1 MRFLIILILSLIA
14 LSSNAQIIKSNA
26 IMELNNMD
34 FSTPCT
40 SCSEWRYSRNT
51 NFLYRWNGT
60 SWIIYNP
67 GSTLNLGLSMP
78 GIFNVSP
85 STLTGSGTF
94 NVTLNSQAQNTFLAA
109 PSNAS
114 GVPTFRTLTPSDL
127 SVAGGLS
134 GTSSAGRVAFYSGTS
149 TLTGDANLTWD
160 NSDKSLSL
168 GGSGVSSS
176 LLTLNSTTRGILIP
190 RMTTTQKNAIVA
202 PATGLLVYDLTLG
215 AFNVYNG
222 SAWVSVGGGLPAGS
236 NGQIQFNNNNVFGA
250 SSNLFWDNTNNRLG
264 INASSIANLNVRG
277 SSGSTQV
284 FSVEGSDGSNRFY
297 VPNSQSNTGLIFN
310 SGWGGIDFAGVSS
323 AQHIRVTSGTSPM
336 SFRGRGT
343 TTASSYSFQF
353 FTAESNTLAAS
364 AGSETGLF
372 SIQDLQFSPSAQS
385 ANYSLLRLT
394 STINQ
399 TGSSNGITRS
409 LYIDPT
415 LTSASNYRVIEVK
428 IPVSRTTR
436 MLHLEGTGGTTQ
448 LNDFG
453 SSAGS
458 EIRYVNNSNQFSSL
472 YLYPQADIG
481 AGFIFSNAGAGL
493 FVGNN
498 TVLTG
503 IGAKL
508 HVRGSGSDN
517 NASSLLIQNSL
528 ARTLFSVRN
537 DGLAQLG
544 RNTAVTTQEVAQI
557 EVVSDDTNTGLVLTP
572 KGNGAIIAGP
582 APDGTAVGGNARGGN
597 AVDFQRFRDANTKV
611 ASGMNSVIINGY
623 NNTAS
628 ATYAAV
634 ISGNANIASAEAALA
649 SGQSTASGA
658 YSTAL
663 GVATASG
670 SRSAALGGGRASGQ
684 FSFSAGEFGTGVAS
698 GDYSVALG
706 YRNTASGIASFAVN
720 GGMAGIGGG
729 NIASANFSSSFGRGS
744 RSYLMGQIALASY
757 DNHAQT
763 SFVNVRSIVTGS
775 LVTEL
780 FIDGT
785 AERLVPALP
794 TGQTS
799 GRIWNARIQCVATV
813 VTQGAGTA
821 PAGSSFIQT
830 YDVGIKRIGNTTTLI
845 GGAPIATSATGDN
858 AMSGANFIITADD
871 TNEALKVEFQ
881 PPGTVGSDTVI
892 RAIATIY
899 LTELGY

>member
-1 MRFLIILILSLIA
+1 
-14 LSSNAQIIKSNA
+14 
-26 IMELNNMD
+26 MD

-134 GTSSAGRVAFYSGTS
+134 GTSSAGRVAFYTGTS

-250 SSNLFWDNTNNRLG
+250 SSNLFWDNTNARFTVN
-264 INASSIANLNVRG
+264 G
-277 SSGSTQV
+277 SLLL
-284 FSVEGSDGSNRFY
+284 
-297 VPNSQSNTGLIFN
+297 PK
-310 SGWGGIDFAGVSS
+310 
-323 AQHIRVTSGTSPM
+323 
-336 SFRGRGT
+336 
-343 TTASSYSFQF
+343 TTAEWVTQGNSRLIR
-353 FTAESNTLAAS
+353 FTNIGDVGGWNGGFEFS
-364 AGSETGLF
+364 AGSNNVENTATTLRVRGAQAGEAGVVGVGNLTEGNLQLLSTSSTLAVRGRRTTAITYESALNLGTSLINDYRKEQSRFFGIHLGGASTGNPLSDF
-372 SIQDLQFSPSAQS
+372 SSPDAYGAFIGYQYDPLSNGYAGSLVFLNRNDNAVQTENFRIQGK
-385 ANYSLLRLT
+385 NGNIG
-394 STINQ
+394 IN
-399 TGSSNGITRS
+399 SSNPLAR
-409 LYIDPT
+409 
-415 LTSASNYRVIEVK
+415 
-428 IPVSRTTR
+428 
-436 MLHLEGTGGTTQ
+436 LHLV
-448 LNDFG
+448 
-453 SSAGS
+453 AG
-458 EIRYVNNSNQFSSL
+458 N
-472 YLYPQADIG
+472 
-481 AGFIFSNAGAGL
+481 
-493 FVGNN
+493 
-498 TVLTG
+498 
-503 IGAKL
+503 
-508 HVRGSGSDN
+508 SDN
-517 NASSLLIQNSL
+517 TATALLIQNSL

-544 RNTAVTTQEVAQI
+544 RNTAVTTQSVAQV

-572 KGNGAIIAGP
+572 KGDAAFILGP
-582 APDGTAVGGNARGGN
+582 APDGTAVGGNARGNG
-597 AVDFQRFRDANTKV
+597 AIDFQRIRDTNTKV
-611 ASGMNSVIINGY
+611 ASGTRSVIINGN

-670 SRSAALGGGRASGQ
+670 NRSAALGGGRALGQ
-684 FSFSAGEFGTGVAS
+684 FSFSAGEISTGGAS
-698 GDYSVALG
+698 GDFSVALG
-706 YRNTASGIASFAVN
+706 YRNTASGTASFAVN

-729 NIASANFSSSFGRGS
+729 NIASGNFSSAFGRGS
-744 RSYLMGQIALASY
+744 RAYLMGQIALASY

-763 SFVNVRSIVTGS
+763 SFVDVRSIVTGNTI
-775 LVTEL
+775 TEL
-780 FIDGT
+780 FINGT
-785 AERLVPALP
+785 TERLVPALP
-794 TGQTS
+794 TGQAS

-813 VTQGAGTA
+813 VTQGTGTA

-881 PPGTVGSDTVI
+881 PPSTVGSDTVI